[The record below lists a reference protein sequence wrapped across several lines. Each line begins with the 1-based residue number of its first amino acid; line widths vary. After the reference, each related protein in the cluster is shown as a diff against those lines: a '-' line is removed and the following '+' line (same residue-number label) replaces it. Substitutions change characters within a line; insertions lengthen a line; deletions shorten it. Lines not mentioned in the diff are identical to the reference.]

1 MQGLTLE
8 EMDEVF
14 GDEAGSSVKELEHQ
28 AEIARRI
35 GLEAY
40 AAGGQAPSEK
50 ATDDMEEK
58 V

>member
-1 MQGLTLE
+1 
-8 EMDEVF
+8 MDEVF
-14 GDEAGSSVKELEHQ
+14 GDEAGSSAKELEHQ

-40 AAGGQAPSEK
+40 GGGAPGEK
-50 ATDDMEEK
+50 ESHSVDMQEK

>member
-1 MQGLTLE
+1 MTLE

-14 GDEAGSSVKELEHQ
+14 GDEAGSSAKELEHQ

-40 AAGGQAPSEK
+40 AAGSAPSEK
-50 ATDDMEEK
+50 ATDDLDEK